1 MSCIGAEV
9 PRGGQVLDKSIKIMG
24 SSKSLNKQ
32 KNNQQTI
39 EKKNKKQTKL
49 LHGPWMESAPSLSR
63 EGLELLNVQ
72 DRDAFSLSHCMLAL
86 VIWEAAAAKQ
96 QPLPNTV
103 VPASHCRDRGS
114 WQTGEPGLMCSAC
127 KVCPKPGTELYTPAL
142 RRAAWWMESWHGHDV
157 YRVSLFQC
165 SLCHFPGTAFIRGWL
180 FIFLGGRRN

>member
-39 EKKNKKQTKL
+39 EKKKTK
-49 LHGPWMESAPSLSR
+49 PNSCMAPMESAPSLSR

-142 RRAAWWMESWHGHDV
+142 RRAA
-157 YRVSLFQC
+157 
-165 SLCHFPGTAFIRGWL
+165 
-180 FIFLGGRRN
+180 

>member
-1 MSCIGAEV
+1 MVQHLGIMQPARVGVTVLPSASKKCLLLFTWLMCVQLLLSECLV
-9 PRGGQVLDKSIKIMG
+9 LGQQFQEDKSWTNLLKIMG

-39 EKKNKKQTKL
+39 EKKNKNQTKL

-72 DRDAFSLSHCMLAL
+72 DRDAFSLPHCMLAL

-127 KVCPKPGTELYTPAL
+127 KVCPKPGTELYTLAL
-142 RRAAWWMESWHGHDV
+142 RRAA
-157 YRVSLFQC
+157 
-165 SLCHFPGTAFIRGWL
+165 
-180 FIFLGGRRN
+180 